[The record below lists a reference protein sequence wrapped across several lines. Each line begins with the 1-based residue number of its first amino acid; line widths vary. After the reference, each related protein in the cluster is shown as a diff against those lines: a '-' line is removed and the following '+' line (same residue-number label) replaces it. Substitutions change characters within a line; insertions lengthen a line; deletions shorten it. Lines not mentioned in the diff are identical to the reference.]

1 VLYVWLDRI
10 HGNLAMARRRMQALA
25 AELVAT

>member
-1 VLYVWLDRI
+1 VWLDRI